1 MTENRNLIRWPM
13 TERHKRN
20 MALMLVDTLKN
31 YWRVADLKQVCVMI
45 IILTLSNIKLSNT
58 CLSDME
64 YFIRLNF

>member
-1 MTENRNLIRWPM
+1 
-13 TERHKRN
+13 
-20 MALMLVDTLKN
+20 MLVDTLKN